1 MLLADGE
8 NKPIVEDRI
17 TADIRFH
24 IAANNGTIEREK
36 LLNALFEENLF
47 ADFVKSGYAKLSDGT
62 YVRLVGLQFGKE
74 ENVQVATN
82 KVM

>member
-1 MLLADGE
+1 MKYEISKMLLADGE
-8 NKPIVEDRI
+8 NKPIIEDRI

-24 IAANNGTIEREK
+24 IAVNGGTIEREK

-62 YVRLVGLQFGKE
+62 FVRLVGLQFGKE
-74 ENVQVATN
+74 E
-82 KVM
+82 